1 MSMSHV
7 IVGAHGDAQGGTVTT
22 FDVAQVDSLLTTTR
36 SVRRRLDFE
45 RDVANDLVLEMI
57 DVAEQAPSGSNQA
70 SRRWLIIRDPVTK
83 KELAEIYREAGS
95 GLLDAMSQTEAAS
108 DT

>member
-1 MSMSHV
+1 MPCV
-7 IVGAHGDAQGGTVTT
+7 IVSAAATRKGGTMTT
-22 FDVAQVDSLLTTTR
+22 FDVGQVDRLLTTTR

-45 RDVANDLVLEMI
+45 RDVANDLLLEMI

-70 SRRWLIIRDPVTK
+70 SRRWLIIRDAVTK

-95 GLLDAMSQTEAAS
+95 GLFDAMSQTEAA
-108 DT
+108 